1 VDFSN
6 LSIDPNGGS
15 HFQDNV
21 YLALG
26 LSAWPGERHTRQQVN
41 QERQIIVIE
50 DTVAYFWPTPCSL
63 AVRKISR

>member
-1 VDFSN
+1 VNFSN
-6 LSIDPNGGS
+6 FSIDPNGGS
-15 HFQDNV
+15 YFQDNV

-26 LSAWPGERHTRQQVN
+26 LSAWSGERHTRQQVT

-50 DTVAYFWPTPCSL
+50 DTVPYFWPTPYSL